1 MRAFELFPRQRRS
14 SRHCLHRTAI
24 GRSCTIRFTVRAKMT
39 RSFRDPNGR
48 IPNFGIA
55 GAMPNPLPWWAD
67 PDHWRIV
74 PPLTPP
80 WSAPPPQD
88 FPDTFGVPPQMPA
101 PLRPRSDERQA
112 SAASDLL
119 DLLFGRRRADPDWS
133 ARRLPPAAD
142 IDGPVRDLVDR
153 HEWEP
158 IEPKLGLKPL
168 PFDSRQLD
176 MLRQLRPDELLRLT
190 GDKSSPGRA
199 VQPPIFFPFD

>member
-1 MRAFELFPRQRRS
+1 M
-14 SRHCLHRTAI
+14 
-24 GRSCTIRFTVRAKMT
+24 GRSCTIHFTVRAKMT
-39 RSFRDPNGR
+39 RSFSDTSRR
-48 IPNFGIA
+48 IPNFGLE
-55 GAMPNPLPWWAD
+55 GAVPNPRPWWAD
-67 PDHWRIV
+67 IDHWKAD
-74 PPLTPP
+74 PPAFPP
-80 WSAPPPQD
+80 WSLPSLPQD
-88 FPDTFGVPPQMPA
+88 TPDPFGVPPQMPG
-101 PLRPRSDERQA
+101 PLLPRSDKVQA

-176 MLRQLRPDELLRLT
+176 MLRRLRPDELLRLT